1 MIIPVP
7 AEALAE
13 AKANPGRKVIFDG
26 RGQAVWAVT
35 AEEGVRRG
43 RPSGVQV
50 EHRDGRTDAHVVC
63 DGIRETIHLSDY
75 GFSRQDVDDL
85 KRLLTRGTVRRVAG
99 PAPHQVASGL
109 HVPRG

>member
-7 AEALAE
+7 PEALFE
-13 AKANPGRKVIFDG
+13 AKEHPGRKIIFDG
-26 RGQAVWAVT
+26 RAKAVWAVV
-35 AEEGVRRG
+35 AEEGARRG

-50 EHRDGRTDAHVVC
+50 EYRDDRMDAHVVC

-75 GFSRQDVDDL
+75 VVSKSEREDL
-85 KRLLTRGTVRRVAG
+85 RRLLTRGSVRRVAG
-99 PAPHQVASGL
+99 PLPHQLVNGL